1 MKLYHWKSVALEQF
15 DEGDIIVMANGLTE
29 AKKKAKKRLIEMLQ
43 EERELSFL
51 DDSEQCEKDDIKC
64 AMQFDLDLAK
74 EPVVLESGVLLL
86 YGYI

>member
-1 MKLYHWKSVALEQF
+1 MKMYHWKSIALEQY
-15 DEGDIIVMANGLTE
+15 DEGNIIVMANGLTE
-29 AKKKAKKRLIEMLQ
+29 AKKKAKKRLIEMLK

-51 DDSEQCEKDDIKC
+51 DDTEQCEKDDAKC

-74 EPVVLESGVLLL
+74 KPDIIESGVLLL